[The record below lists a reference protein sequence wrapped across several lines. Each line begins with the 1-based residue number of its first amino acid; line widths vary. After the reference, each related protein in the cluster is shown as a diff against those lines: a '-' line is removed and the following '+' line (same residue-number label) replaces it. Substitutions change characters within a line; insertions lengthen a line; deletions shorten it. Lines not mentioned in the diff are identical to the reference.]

1 MILDSSAVLAYMYRE
16 TGWQYVENTLL
27 DQTLLS
33 AVNAAEVLIVLTR
46 KQGALARSWQQ
57 LEALN
62 VSIEPFTR
70 QQSIET
76 ARLVP
81 ATQGYGLSLGDRA
94 CLALALE
101 RQMPVLT
108 GDRIWQ
114 TLDIGVRVEIFR

>member
-16 TGWQYVENTLL
+16 TGWRYVENILL

>member
-94 CLALALE
+94 CLALALG

-114 TLDIGVRVEIFR
+114 ALDIGVRVEIFR

>member
-33 AVNAAEVLIVLTR
+33 AVNAAEVLIALTR
-46 KQGALARSWQQ
+46 KPGALARSWQQ

-70 QQSIET
+70 QPSIET

-114 TLDIGVRVEIFR
+114 ALDIGVHVEIFR